1 MLPAGVQAV
10 LIETLLVAG
19 SGICEVA
26 LAVVVVIDNDVDV
39 FPVVEPSMVEFTD
52 EFARAEVVAAVVN
65 VVS

>member
-10 LIETLLVAG
+10 SIETLPVAG

-26 LAVVVVIDNDVDV
+26 PGVVVVIDNNVKV
-39 FPVVEPSMVEFTD
+39 FPVFEPPTFKFTD
-52 EFARAEVVAAVVN
+52 EFAKAEVGAAVVN